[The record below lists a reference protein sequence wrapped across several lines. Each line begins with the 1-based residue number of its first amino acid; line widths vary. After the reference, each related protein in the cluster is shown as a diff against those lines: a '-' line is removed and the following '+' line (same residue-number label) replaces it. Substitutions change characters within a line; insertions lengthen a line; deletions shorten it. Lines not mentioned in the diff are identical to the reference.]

1 MKICLLGAEST
12 GKTALAHALAAHY
25 QARGITAAVVPE
37 ALRAWCAH
45 AGRMPNP
52 DEVLPIAR
60 GQEAQVDQVARGA
73 DVVIAD
79 TSALMVAIWGG
90 MLFEDSELWR
100 FALERQRSYDATLVT
115 GLDLP
120 WIADGL
126 QRQGPGTREPADA
139 LVRGALE
146 RGRVPYRVVYGRGAE
161 RLANALLALGQGP
174 PQGDAGQRPWT
185 WSCDKCSDP
194 ACEHRLFTGL
204 LGRGEEADGTGFAG
218 PSHTL
223 KR

>member
-12 GKTALAHALAAHY
+12 GKTALAQALAAHY
-25 QARGITAAVVPE
+25 QSRGKTAAVAAE
-37 ALRAWCAH
+37 LLREWCAH
-45 AGRMPNP
+45 AGRMPRP
-52 DEVLPIAR
+52 EDLLQIAR
-60 GQEAQVDQVARGA
+60 AHEARVDEAARSA
-73 DVVIAD
+73 DIVIAD

-100 FALERQRSYDATLVT
+100 FAIERQCGYDATLVM

-120 WIADGL
+120 WAPDGL
-126 QRQGPGTREPADA
+126 QRQGPESREPVDA

-146 RGRVPYRVVYGRGAE
+146 RAGIAYRVVYGRGDE
-161 RLANALLALGQGP
+161 RLASALLALGQGAP
-174 PQGDAGQRPWT
+174 PADAAQRAWN

-204 LGRGEEADGTGFAG
+204 LGRGGAAENG
-218 PSHTL
+218 
-223 KR
+223 